1 MVVLRITSAVV
12 TWKSKCLIYLSVSG
26 YKVWG
31 TAGAAEGA
39 KNEVLNY
46 ASDRVVERCCWI
58 RDSSEQVF

>member
-1 MVVLRITSAVV
+1 
-12 TWKSKCLIYLSVSG
+12 LSVSG